1 DQYQRVLRRDR
12 RVVGADTH
20 RIEAV
25 HPDEVGIEGQRRE
38 IRCLHPADREVEAA
52 VGDAGGLCMRREDP
66 GVDAQL
72 RHPGGPF
79 RPVRWTPVHVTD
91 PHRLRCHKA
100 GRSPPHLVCLTHQ
113 CASVRQQRRAA
124 GGEGDG
130 PAVAVEEADLQ
141 VAFESLDLLGQ
152 RRTRDVQPLGRT
164 TEVQLLGDGHEVAQ
178 LAQLHPASVVQ
189 CEAAPI
195 NREQAG
201 HTGGAWSVAEPAL
214 QRAST
219 RRRDQTMNNSQRVAI
234 ITGASQGIG
243 EGLVTAYRKLGY
255 AVVANSRSIAES
267 DDPMVVTVPGDIG
280 LPGVGQRI
288 VDAAMRRFGRVDTVV
303 NNAGIFIPKP
313 FTEYTDDDY
322 DAIPAV
328 NLRGF
333 FELSRA
339 AVAAML
345 SRQGGGHI
353 VNISTSLVDH
363 ANSQVPSALAS
374 LTKGGLNAVTKAL
387 AVEYAGRGIRSNA
400 VALGVIRTP
409 MHDAASY

>member
-1 DQYQRVLRRDR
+1 
-12 RVVGADTH
+12 
-20 RIEAV
+20 
-25 HPDEVGIEGQRRE
+25 
-38 IRCLHPADREVEAA
+38 
-52 VGDAGGLCMRREDP
+52 M
-66 GVDAQL
+66 
-72 RHPGGPF
+72 
-79 RPVRWTPVHVTD
+79 
-91 PHRLRCHKA
+91 
-100 GRSPPHLVCLTHQ
+100 
-113 CASVRQQRRAA
+113 RQQRRTA

-141 VAFESLDLLGQ
+141 VAFERLDLLGQ

-322 DAIPAV
+322 DAITAV

-409 MHDAASY
+409 MHDAASYNTLAKLHPVGRVGEVDDVVDAVVYLENAPFVTGEILHVDGGQSAGH